1 MSRDDTGRN
10 KDLVHLVS
18 SSKCLAALKTM
29 VHTTEADSPLQP
41 GEFRVLGGPFDLVSL
56 LSIP

>member
-29 VHTTEADSPLQP
+29 VHTTEEDSPLQP
-41 GEFRVLGGPFDLVSL
+41 GEFRVNFRVQGYRRRL
-56 LSIP
+56 